1 MLPPGLMERDMFECR
16 QVLTYGSKA
25 ASVGGL
31 FTFGLDSAA
40 SLLEGARP
48 KNQPCHSLNAA
59 APNDEHACR
68 QHHPRMPI
76 VRRLLGYLLVFLMV
90 K

>member
-1 MLPPGLMERDMFECR
+1 MERDMFECR

-76 VRRLLGYLLVFLMV
+76 VRRLLDYLLVFLMV